1 MSADGDWGEWH
12 GALSVPVVPPGS
24 CSWISPPGFLS
35 CLLVSNDEVRLGR
48 WKEAVVAGPLRRLG
62 SFISRVS
69 RWESRRLFRAESEE
83 LVRATE
89 MGEGSSNSSRACM
102 RFAVGLMK
110 DGGGK
115 TTSSNGESGS
125 GSGCAEAGGA
135 LPFMLDAVVS
145 RAGADFLLENS
156 RSSLSNPL
164 AMVGGGEMGVVSGV
178 FVRNLYCQLHSILA
192 QLAGAVHTCR
202 ANLRGSAAHTGSED
216 YVAVGSVVAR
226 GLRPY
231 KRLMI
236 SLFDRQWALSRRSD
250 LDAPT
255 QHPTQHPRRSRWKG
269 ETGACPR
276 SNLSLVL
283 VAKGKQ

>member
-1 MSADGDWGEWH
+1 
-12 GALSVPVVPPGS
+12 
-24 CSWISPPGFLS
+24 
-35 CLLVSNDEVRLGR
+35 
-48 WKEAVVAGPLRRLG
+48 
-62 SFISRVS
+62 
-69 RWESRRLFRAESEE
+69 
-83 LVRATE
+83 

-202 ANLRGSAAHTGSED
+202 ANLRGSAAHTGAED

-255 QHPTQHPRRSRWKG
+255 QHPTNTRG
-269 ETGACPR
+269 EVGG
-276 SNLSLVL
+276 
-283 VAKGKQ
+283 KGKRAPALARTCLWSSWPRASSSERLTGIVCVFSRLASGRDTAGGGARLRKISERRCKGHWEAHE